1 MSGRKN
7 TDEDVRAR
15 LAAVEAVLMSGEY
28 SRSAQSA
35 LASRFAVSVR
45 QIQRDAAAIRGE
57 WASEVV
63 ASDKATDK
71 ADWLARVRKAQ
82 SRSFKAGHSMAAAR
96 LLQLEGQALGVYEAE
111 KVEVSHQVHTIEDAP
126 RLAAELLKSLP
137 AACNVLGVDVPQL
150 PIIDVE
156 SE

>member
-45 QIQRDAAAIRGE
+45 QIQRDAATIRTE
-57 WASEVV
+57 WASEVA
-63 ASDKATDK
+63 ASDKVADK
-71 ADWLARVRKAQ
+71 ADWLNRVRQAQ

-111 KVEVSHQVHTIEDAP
+111 KVEVTHQMHTIDDAP
-126 RLAAELLKSLP
+126 RLAAELISSLP
-137 AACNVLGVDVPQL
+137 AACTILGIEAPKL